1 MKPKKI
7 LVTGGSGFLGSHLC
21 RLLLNEGHKVYC
33 IDNLYTGRKENIID
47 LNGNERFTFI
57 LHDVEKP
64 IDIEADEIY
73 HLACPAS
80 PPHYQ
85 LDPIKTLITNF
96 IGSLNL
102 LELAKRY
109 NSKILFAS
117 TSEVYG
123 DPLIH
128 PQKESYNGNVNSI
141 GPRACYDEGKRCAE
155 SLFFEYYRQ
164 HQVNIRVIRIFNTYG
179 PGMALND
186 GRVVSNFI
194 IQALNGADLT
204 VYGDGNQTRSFCFV
218 DDLISG
224 MVSMMNYKGDFTGP
238 MNIGNPA
245 EVTVLELA
253 EKVIDL
259 IGNSSKVTFLPIPQD
274 DPIRRKPDISLAKD
288 KLGWLPAVTLD
299 EGLKKTIEHF
309 KKTSGNGTI

>member
-1 MKPKKI
+1 MKAKKV

-21 RLLLNEGHKVYC
+21 RFLLNEGHEVFC
-33 IDNLYTGRKENIID
+33 IDNLYTGRKENIED
-47 LNGNERFTFI
+47 LTGNERFTFI
-57 LHDVEKP
+57 LHDIVQP

-85 LDPIKTLITNF
+85 LDPVKTLTTNF

-102 LELAKRY
+102 LELAKKY

-164 HQVNIRVIRIFNTYG
+164 HHLNIRVIRIFNTYG

-194 IQALNGADLT
+194 LQALKGKDLT
-204 VYGDGNQTRSFCFV
+204 VYGDGSQTRSFCFV

-224 MVSMMNYKGDFTGP
+224 MVSMMNTKKDFTGP
-238 MNIGNPA
+238 VNLGNPA

-253 EKVIDL
+253 NKIIDL
-259 IGNSSKVTFLPIPQD
+259 IGSSSKITFLPIPKD
-274 DPIRRKPDISLAKD
+274 DPSRRKPDISLAKEQ
-288 KLGWLPAVTLD
+288 LNWMPAVTLD
-299 EGLKKTIEHF
+299 EGLKKTIEYF
-309 KKTSGNGTI
+309 KSETK

>member
-21 RLLLNEGHKVYC
+21 RLLLKEGHKVYC
-33 IDNLYTGRKENIID
+33 IDNLYTGRKENITD
-47 LNGNERFTFI
+47 LTGNERFTFI
-57 LHDVEKP
+57 LHDVEQP

-85 LDPIKTLITNF
+85 LDPVKTLITNF

-102 LELAKRY
+102 LELAKKY

-164 HQVNIRVIRIFNTYG
+164 HQVNIRVVRIFNTYG

-194 IQALNGADLT
+194 LQALKGTDLT

-238 MNIGNPA
+238 VNLGNPA

-253 EKVIDL
+253 QKIIDL
-259 IGNSSKVTFLPIPQD
+259 IGNSSKVTFLPVPQD
-274 DPIRRKPDISLAKD
+274 DPTRRKPDISLAKG
-288 KLGWLPAVTLD
+288 KLGWLPAVTLE
-299 EGLKKTIEHF
+299 EGLKKTIEYY
-309 KKTSGNGTI
+309 KKFSESETI

>member
-7 LVTGGSGFLGSHLC
+7 LITGGAGFLGSHLC
-21 RLLLNEGHKVYC
+21 RYLLKEGHEVIC
-33 IDNLYTGRKENIID
+33 IDNLYTGRKENIAD
-47 LNGNERFTFI
+47 LTGNERFTFI
-57 LHDVEKP
+57 LHDILQP

-85 LDPIKTLITNF
+85 LDPVKTLTTNF

-102 LELAKRY
+102 LELAKKY

-194 IQALNGADLT
+194 LQALKGNELT
-204 VYGDGNQTRSFCFV
+204 VYGDGSQTRSFCFV
-218 DDLISG
+218 DDLING

-238 MNIGNPA
+238 INLGNPA

-253 EKVIDL
+253 KKIIDL
-259 IGNSSKVTFLPIPQD
+259 IGNFSKITFLSIPQD
-274 DPIRRKPDISLAKD
+274 DPTRRKPDISLAKD
-288 KLGWLPAVTLD
+288 KLGWMPSVSLD
-299 EGLKKTIEHF
+299 SGLKKTIEYF
-309 KKTSGNGTI
+309 LNEIS

>member
-7 LVTGGSGFLGSHLC
+7 LITGGSGFLGSHLC
-21 RLLLNEGHKVYC
+21 RHLLKEGHEVFC
-33 IDNLYTGRKENIID
+33 IDNLFTGRKDNIED
-47 LNGNERFTFI
+47 LTGNERFTFI
-57 LHDVEKP
+57 LHDIVQP

-85 LDPIKTLITNF
+85 LDPVKTLTTNF

-102 LELAKRY
+102 LELAKKY

-164 HQVNIRVIRIFNTYG
+164 HHLNIRVIRIFNTYG

-194 IQALNGADLT
+194 LQALKGKDLT
-204 VYGDGNQTRSFCFV
+204 VYGDGSQTRSFCFV

-224 MVSMMNYKGDFTGP
+224 MASMMNTKKDFTGP
-238 MNIGNPA
+238 VNLGNPA

-253 EKVIDL
+253 NKIIDL
-259 IGNSSKVTFLPIPQD
+259 IGSSSKITFLPIPKD
-274 DPIRRKPDISLAKD
+274 DPSRRKPDISLAKEQLD
-288 KLGWLPAVTLD
+288 WMPAVTLD
-299 EGLKKTIEHF
+299 EGLKKTIEYF
-309 KKTSGNGTI
+309 IKYGKSET